1 MSLPDDTAR
10 GLLVANLLAQLA
22 FGLLAMMI
30 CIPSM
35 QQWGATF
42 GASQAAVQLTF
53 SGFVVAFGSVQ
64 LLYGPLSDR
73 LGRKRVLLAGLALA
87 AAGSVAAA
95 LASDVL
101 ALTAARVLQGA
112 GAGAGMVIGRA
123 LVQDHFHGA
132 ERTRVMA
139 YVGMVM
145 GLCPPAAT
153 IVGGQVHVLW
163 GWQANF
169 VGIAVLAALLW
180 LAAWRGLPDS
190 RPAAAPSHWLR
201 AMAGAYARL
210 AREPVFVLYVLVLAS
225 TTATFYA
232 FLGGAPIVLG
242 GYGIGPDGIGFYV
255 MAIPLSYIAGNYLTS
270 RIAHRAGER
279 TVMRLGQALTIGGL
293 LLVLALAG
301 LRTPLA
307 LALPLVLVG
316 VGHGLLMPPSL
327 AGTVGVVPARRARA
341 DAARRSAPH
350 VRPHVDAHALTLR
363 CDREARRRQRL
374 DQPHRGARMLAQRRR
389 PEHRR
394 RAGEREEDEHLVGRV
409 RVQRRARFEV
419 AAQRQRRLPAEMFG
433 GHAALRHLR
442 RAEHGGPGRRAEH
455 DRTAGPQGEQ
465 RIAGFDVRVERPRA
479 PDHATRRG
487 GHAPRDVQRQ
497 AADVRVR
504 VDRGHGPALV
514 DDERCQRPGRRQ
526 RQAHLA
532 AAARHV
538 AAALDL
544 QLSVHAHAREQRQ
557 QHQAQVIDR
566 RRHRHVGAAAQHDL
580 DGLAAGQRGR
590 QHRLQH
596 ERDAAGG
603 ADVDDEAAAVQRAGP
618 KREHRR
624 AGMHAIAARVAQRSH
639 RAHRR
644 HVLRRQ
650 PRAATP
656 RADVVHAHYGAGDC
670 GQRDRGAHELAAALA
685 VRAVDVEHR
694 RHAHRARPRVPAGG
708 SRLTR

>member
-1 MSLPDDTAR
+1 MAAPLHPLSLPADTAR
-10 GLLVANLLAQLA
+10 VLLVANLLAQLA
-22 FGLLAMMI
+22 FGLLAMMV

-53 SGFVVAFGSVQ
+53 SGFVVAFGGVQ

-95 LASDVL
+95 LADDVL
-101 ALTAARVLQGA
+101 ALAAARVVQGA

-190 RPAAAPSHWLR
+190 RPAATAPSHWLR

-293 LLVLALAG
+293 LLVLALALAG

-327 AGTVGVVPARRARA
+327 AGTVGVVPA
-341 DAARRSAPH
+341 
-350 VRPHVDAHALTLR
+350 
-363 CDREARRRQRL
+363 
-374 DQPHRGARMLAQRRR
+374 LA
-389 PEHRR
+389 
-394 RAGEREEDEHLVGRV
+394 G
-409 RVQRRARFEV
+409 
-419 AAQRQRRLPAEMFG
+419 
-433 GHAALRHLR
+433 
-442 RAEHGGPGRRAEH
+442 
-455 DRTAGPQGEQ
+455 
-465 RIAGFDVRVERPRA
+465 
-479 PDHATRRG
+479 
-487 GHAPRDVQRQ
+487 
-497 AADVRVR
+497 
-504 VDRGHGPALV
+504 
-514 DDERCQRPGRRQ
+514 
-526 RQAHLA
+526 
-532 AAARHV
+532 
-538 AAALDL
+538 
-544 QLSVHAHAREQRQ
+544 S
-557 QHQAQVIDR
+557 
-566 RRHRHVGAAAQHDL
+566 
-580 DGLAAGQRGR
+580 
-590 QHRLQH
+590 
-596 ERDAAGG
+596 
-603 ADVDDEAAAVQRAGP
+603 AAAVAGLAQQLVGALGGYVVGLVP
-618 KREHRR
+618 HDGATNLGGVMLAFAACGLGAQWLLHRR
-624 AGMHAIAARVAQRSH
+624 PAAGAAS
-639 RAHRR
+639 
-644 HVLRRQ
+644 
-650 PRAATP
+650 
-656 RADVVHAHYGAGDC
+656 
-670 GQRDRGAHELAAALA
+670 
-685 VRAVDVEHR
+685 
-694 RHAHRARPRVPAGG
+694 AR
-708 SRLTR
+708 